1 MLFEY
6 ARLTPNATG
15 GQSVLILGAAGN
27 VGAYA
32 VQLANLAGL
41 RVIATASQKDGAFL
55 TTLGADQILAKE
67 GRSAILADASQRSA
81 VANLAPVDSV
91 LDLVGGATRERS
103 LSFLKPSG
111 NLVTVVS
118 PRPDD
123 LIARHPNQK
132 IIFFLADVTTARL
145 NHLSSLFDSGQLRP
159 QVGIVLPLDQAK
171 EAREMLAGKIPD
183 PRGKIVLTIS
193 SSEPS

>member
-1 MLFEY
+1 
-6 ARLTPNATG
+6 
-15 GQSVLILGAAGN
+15 VLILGAAGN

-32 VQLANLAGL
+32 VQLAKLAGL
-41 RVIATASQKDGAFL
+41 HVIAAAAQKDGAFL
-55 TTLGADQILAKE
+55 TTLGADQVLAKE
-67 GRSAILADASQRSA
+67 DRSANLADAPQRSA

-159 QVGIVLPLDQAK
+159 QVGVVLPLDQAK